1 MNILELP
8 FNAHV
13 GLERCDDGQDGL
25 LRLPADNRYTNH
37 LGTVHASALFSLAE
51 ASSGE
56 LLIAKLGDSASSI
69 GAMVRRTET
78 KFKKP
83 ATGEIRSMGGINES
97 DWSAAMDQ
105 LAGKGRALIT
115 IKIKIV
121 DANDQIVSQSAF
133 DWFLA
138 KQDA

>member
-1 MNILELP
+1 MALW
-8 FNAHV
+8 FVWNA
-13 GLERCDDGQDGL
+13 GCDDGQDGL